1 MDEEE
6 TIRLI
11 EATIAKIRPFL
22 NRDGGDIELI
32 GFRDGIVYVTMSGAC
47 QGCMM
52 AAADVSEGIEVL
64 IMEEVPGVLAVRL
77 DGRREDM
84 IQDYMK
90 KTQKER
96 LKKIYRNDENG
107 TN

>member
-1 MDEEE
+1 MDQEE

-22 NRDGGDIELI
+22 NRDGGDIDLI
-32 GFRDGIVYVTMSGAC
+32 GFRDGIVYITMSGAC

-64 IMEEVPGVLAVRL
+64 IMEEVPGVLGVRL
-77 DGRREDM
+77 DGVPEDM
-84 IQDYMK
+84 LQDYMK
-90 KTQKER
+90 RKQEER
-96 LKKIYRNDENG
+96 MNELFGEGSGEAK
-107 TN
+107 